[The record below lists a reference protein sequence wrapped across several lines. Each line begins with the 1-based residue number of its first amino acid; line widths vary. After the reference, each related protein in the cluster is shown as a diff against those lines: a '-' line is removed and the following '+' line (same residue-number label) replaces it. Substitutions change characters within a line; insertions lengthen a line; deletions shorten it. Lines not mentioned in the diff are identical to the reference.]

1 MTLAVDA
8 PRVRSNVVTAL
19 QTLLDSYRNAAV
31 TQREAGTYFE
41 ELTVCYLENEPLY
54 RELYE
59 NVVPYA
65 AWAAKQGLDKRDA
78 GIDLVAETKSG
89 EVHAIQC
96 KLYAPDHKVQ
106 KAEIDSFFT
115 ASGKKPF
122 ARRII
127 VSTTDLWSDH
137 AEDALRDQQPPVT
150 KIDLAKLEESVVDW
164 SKFAPTEAP
173 ALRGKKEPRPHQ
185 RDARAAVIAGLR
197 EKDRGKLIM
206 ACGTGKTFTSLKI
219 AEQQAGTGKRVLFLV
234 PSLALLSQTLTEW
247 TQESEI
253 RLQSFAVCSDSDVG
267 KKRTKDD
274 DAVQIFVHELQYPA
288 TTDGKRLAAEM
299 KRRHDGEHMSVVF
312 ATYHSIDV
320 VSQAQKEHGLPEFD
334 LIICD
339 EAHRTT
345 GAKFEGEDESHF
357 VRVHDQGY
365 VRAKKRLYMTAT
377 PRIFGDTAKATAER
391 DNVVLCSMDDESL
404 YGKHLYTLT
413 FSEAVKR
420 GLLVDY
426 KVIVLAVEEKHVNR
440 RLQRLLADENNE
452 LRVDDASKI
461 IGCWKALAKKG
472 LAEELLGDHA
482 PMKRAVAFCQV
493 IERQK
498 GAKVHKV
505 SSKHIAEM
513 FQAVIEAYQES
524 ETEEEHGATPRLRC
538 EAEHVDGSMNASQ
551 KEAKIAWLKAESG
564 EDACRILSN
573 VRCLSEGVDV
583 PALDAVLFLTPRSSQ
598 VDVVQSVG
606 RVMRTAPGKKRGYI
620 VLPVV
625 VPAGIEPHEAL
636 NDNQTYKVVWQ
647 VLQALRSHDDR
658 FDAMV
663 NKLDLEA
670 RDPSKMEVIAITD
683 KIAKKTPSKRG
694 DAQKKDAAKKAAK
707 AGKAI
712 GSAGRPSAPPE
723 QRELEFEIGEIER
736 AIYAKLVQKVGNRHH
751 WEDWAK
757 DIAKIARTHIDR
769 ISAILGNPTN
779 VKEREA
785 FDRFAEE
792 LRDDLNDSIT
802 RDEIIEMLAQ
812 HLVTKPVFEALFAGQ
827 SFATENSM
835 SRAMQGVLDALHEHH
850 LEKEASTLEAFYESV
865 KMRASG
871 IDSVDGKQK
880 IVVELY
886 DKFFRNA
893 FPKMSER
900 LGIVYTPVEI
910 VDFILKS
917 VDHLLRTEFGQ
928 TLGSEGVH
936 ILDPFTGTGTF
947 ITRLLQSGLI
957 SKEELSRKYAKEIH
971 ANEIVLL
978 AYYIAAINIEAAYHA
993 LVGGEYKPFEGICL
1007 TDTFQLYE
1015 KDDLVSRVLVD
1026 NSARRVR
1033 QKQLDIKVIIG
1044 NPPYSVGQ
1052 DSENDNNANVDYPLL
1067 DGRISET
1074 YGARSEAKLSKGLY
1088 DSYVRAIRWAS
1099 DRVGKSGI
1107 VGFVTNA
1114 GFVEAPTFDGLRKC
1128 LADEF
1133 SSLYIFHLRGN
1144 QRTAGE
1150 RSKKEGGKVFGSG
1163 SRAPVAV
1170 SLLVKNPGAKEHGRI
1185 YLRDVGDYLT
1195 REQKLETVATFGSVA
1210 GITEAKGWITVS
1222 PDAHGD
1228 WLKQRDDSFRAY
1240 IPSGIKDKEDR
1251 TARVFSMFSLGVV
1264 TNRDAWASSP
1274 SSAGLAE
1281 HIERMIRFY
1290 NDELARFEKTHPGMT
1305 KKGREPMVEGFIDT
1319 DPTKIAWTRALK
1331 NEFAKGERLQFQASR
1346 IVPSLY
1352 RPFSQHWLYFDRKLN
1367 EMVYQMPKLFP
1378 VPGAKN
1384 RVIGFSAG
1392 ESRSGFSVLMT
1403 DVVPSLHATDMVGS
1417 QYLPLFWY
1425 EVESPI
1431 DAAGE
1436 SALFGSARS
1445 LDTNRRDGITDA
1457 GLTHFQSAY
1466 PGETIT
1472 KEDVFYYVYGIL
1484 HSPDYRERYAD
1495 NLGKELPRIPRVKT
1509 ASDFWAFS
1517 KAGRALGDLHV
1528 GYEKVPEHPARIEGP
1543 AKPTAA
1549 QYRVEKMKFGKGKD
1563 KSTVHY
1569 NDFITVRDIPLE
1581 AYDYVVNGKPAID
1594 WVMERQ
1600 SVTTDKASGIVKDAN
1615 AWATETVGDARYPL
1629 SLLLRVITV
1638 SLETMTIVRALP
1650 KLDILDEAA
1659 PADGVPGSGPA
1670 ASVLP
1675 FRHVSPKPAERYTTC
1690 VPLVPLHAAAGGFS
1704 EAQEE
1709 VPEPGGPEAAWI
1721 TWDGAARFAE
1731 GMFVAQVRGRSME
1744 PAIPNG
1750 AYCLF
1755 RVASVPSS
1763 PDRAVLVRHAGT
1775 TDPESGGHFTVKR
1788 YREELGANGERR
1800 IVLEPANPSFEPV
1813 VVTPSEAG
1821 DVRIV
1826 AEVVA
1831 VLGG

>member
-1 MTLAVDA
+1 M
-8 PRVRSNVVTAL
+8 TAL
-19 QTLLDSYRNAAV
+19 QTLLEGYRNAAA
-31 TQREAGTYFE
+31 THREAGTYFE
-41 ELTVCYLENEPLY
+41 ELTVCYLKNEPAY
-54 RELYE
+54 RELYRE
-59 NVVPYA
+59 VLPYA
-65 AWAAKQGLDKRDA
+65 SWAERHGIDKRDA
-78 GIDLVAETKSG
+78 GIDLVAETFTG

-96 KLYAPDHKVQ
+96 KLYAPDYRLQ
-106 KAEIDSFFT
+106 KTDIDSFFT

-122 ARRII
+122 THRVI

-137 AEDALRDQQPPVT
+137 AEEALRDQHTPVT
-150 KIDLAKLEESVVDW
+150 KIDLTALEASVIDW
-164 SKFAPTEAP
+164 SRFAPKKP
-173 ALRGKKEPRPHQ
+173 LVLRTKKAPRPHQ
-185 RDARAAVIAGLR
+185 QNAVEKVLAGMVAH
-197 EKDRGKLIM
+197 DRGKLIM

-219 AEQQAGTGKRVLFLV
+219 AERMAGAGKRVLFLV

-247 TQESEI
+247 TQETEI
-253 RLQSFAVCSDSDVG
+253 PIQCFAVCSDSDVG
-267 KKRTKDD
+267 KKRSKDD
-274 DAVQIFVHELQYPA
+274 DTVQTFVHELSYPA
-288 TTDGKRLAAEM
+288 TTHAARLAAEL
-299 KRRHDGEHMSVVF
+299 KKRHDTKHMSVIY
-312 ATYHSIDV
+312 ATYQSIDV
-320 VSQAQKEHGLPEFD
+320 LHRAQKEHGLPELD

-357 VRVHDQGY
+357 VRVHDADYLRG
-365 VRAKKRLYMTAT
+365 RKRLYMTAT
-377 PRIFGDTAKATAER
+377 PRIFGDMAKATAER
-391 DNVVLCSMDDESL
+391 DNVALCSMDDPVM
-404 YGKHLYTLT
+404 YGPELEVLT

-426 KVIVLAVEEKHVNR
+426 KVIVLSVEESHVSR
-440 RLQRLLADENNE
+440 RIQSLLKDENNE
-452 LRVDDASKI
+452 LRVDDAAKI
-461 IGCWKALAKKG
+461 VGCWKALSKRG
-472 LAEELLGDHA
+472 LAEELVGDDA
-482 PMKRAVAFCQV
+482 PMRRAVAFCQV
-493 IERQK
+493 IERHK

-505 SSKHIAEM
+505 SSKQIADM
-513 FQAVIEAYQES
+513 FEAVVEAYQES
-524 ETEEEHGATPRLRC
+524 EPEEEKARARLRC

-551 KEAKIAWLKAESG
+551 KEAKIAWLKAETP
-564 EDACRILSN
+564 DDTCRILSN

-606 RVMRTAPGKKRGYI
+606 RVMRNAPGKKRGYI

-625 VPAGIEPHEAL
+625 VPAGVEPHEAL

-663 NKLDLEA
+663 NKLDLDA
-670 RDPSKMEVIAITD
+670 KDPSKMEVIAITD
-683 KIAKKTPSKRG
+683 KIGKRTKKATKADKKKEDAKRDAMMGRGIGSPERGKRG
-694 DAQKKDAAKKAAK
+694 SHSD
-707 AGKAI
+707 
-712 GSAGRPSAPPE
+712 PPE

-769 ISAILGNPTN
+769 ITGILENAAN

-785 FDRFAEE
+785 FDHFAEE

-802 RDEIIEMLAQ
+802 KDEIIEMLAQ
-812 HLVTKPVFEALFAGQ
+812 HLVTKPVFDALFAGQ
-827 SFATENSM
+827 SFARENSM

-850 LEKEASTLEAFYESV
+850 LEKETDTLTRFYESV

-871 IDSVDGKQK
+871 IESAEGKQK

-957 SKEELSRKYAKEIH
+957 SKEELPRKYTKEIH

-978 AYYIAAINIEAAYHA
+978 AYYIAAINIEAAYHGM
-993 LVGGEYKPFEGICL
+993 VGGSYTPFEGICL

-1026 NSARRVR
+1026 NSARRTR
-1033 QKQLDIKVIIG
+1033 QKKLDIRVIIG

-1052 DSENDNNANVDYPLL
+1052 DSENDNNANVEYPQL
-1067 DGRISET
+1067 DARIAET
-1074 YGARSEAKLSKGLY
+1074 YAARSAAKLSKGLY

-1128 LADEF
+1128 VADEF
-1133 SSLYIFHLRGN
+1133 SSLYVFHLRGN
-1144 QRTAGE
+1144 ARTSGE
-1150 RSKKEGGKVFGSG
+1150 RRRKEAGNAFGEG

-1170 SLLVKNPGAKEHGRI
+1170 SVLVKNPGAKVPGRI

-1195 REQKLETVATFGSVA
+1195 RDQKLEAVATFGSVA
-1210 GITEAKGWITVS
+1210 GITDANGWTAVS

-1228 WLKQRDDSFRAY
+1228 WLKQRDDGFQAFM
-1240 IPSGIKDKEDR
+1240 PTGIKDKDDKS
-1251 TARVFSMFSLGVV
+1251 ARIFSMFSLGVV
-1264 TNRDAWASSP
+1264 TNRDAWASNP
-1274 SSAGLAE
+1274 SRASLDE
-1281 HIERMIRFY
+1281 HMKRMIRFY
-1290 NDELARFEKTHPGMT
+1290 EDELSRFEAKHPGLT
-1305 KKGREPMVEGFIDT
+1305 KKAREANVEGFIDT
-1319 DPTKIAWTRALK
+1319 DAKKIAWTRALK
-1331 NEFAKGERLQFQASR
+1331 NEFAKGGRLKFDPSR
-1346 IVPSLY
+1346 SVASLY
-1352 RPFSQHWLYFDRKLN
+1352 RPFSSQWLYFDRKLN

-1378 VPGAKN
+1378 AAGAKN

-1392 ESRSGFSVLMT
+1392 ESRSGFSVLMA
-1403 DVVPSLHATDMVGS
+1403 DIVPSLHAADMVGS
-1417 QYLPLFWY
+1417 QYLPLYWY
-1425 EVESPI
+1425 DVETPV
-1431 DAAGE
+1431 DVNGE
-1436 SALFGSARS
+1436 SSLFASPKAQ
-1445 LDTNRRDGITDA
+1445 LDSVRRDGITDA
-1457 GLTHFQSAY
+1457 GLAHFQSAY

-1472 KEDVFYYVYGIL
+1472 KEDLFYYVYGML

-1509 ASDFWAFS
+1509 AADFWAFS
-1517 KAGRALGDLHV
+1517 KAGRALGELHV
-1528 GYEKVPEHPARIEGP
+1528 GYERVPEHAAKVEGP
-1543 AKPTAA
+1543 ASPTSA
-1549 QYRVEKMKFGKGKD
+1549 QYRVEKMRFGKGKD
-1563 KSTVHY
+1563 KSVVHY
-1569 NDFITVRDIPLE
+1569 NELITVRDIPAE
-1581 AYDYVVNGKPAID
+1581 AYDYVVNGKPAVE

-1638 SLETMTIVRALP
+1638 SLETMKVVRGLP
-1650 KLDILDEAA
+1650 TLDILDAEEPGSAA
-1659 PADGVPGSGPA
+1659 PKV
-1670 ASVLP
+1670 VP
-1675 FRHVSPKPAERYTTC
+1675 FRHVTPKPEERFKTC
-1690 VPLVPLHAAAGGFS
+1690 VPLVPLQAAAGAFGD
-1704 EAQEE
+1704 AQED
-1709 VPEPGGPEAAWI
+1709 VPELDDPSVAWVA
-1721 TWDGAARFAE
+1721 WDGAPRFTKS
-1731 GMFVAQVRGRSME
+1731 MFVAQVRGRSME
-1744 PAIPNG
+1744 PTLPDG

-1755 RVASVPSS
+1755 RRVSLPSS
-1763 PDRAVLVRHAGT
+1763 ADRPVLVRHAGT
-1775 TDPESGGHFTVKR
+1775 TDPETGGHYTVKR
-1788 YREELGANGERR
+1788 YREEKGPGGRKR
-1800 IVLEPANPSFEPV
+1800 IVLQPENPDFEPIV
-1813 VVTPSEAG
+1813 VAPAEAGEVTVIGEVVT
-1821 DVRIV
+1821 
-1826 AEVVA
+1826 